1 MKTKKFIKKVSRY
14 LVLSKEFEQKE
25 SDLFKERAVSSS
37 SITISSV
44 SGHALDAIRFGAL
57 NDFTT
62 PSLTA
67 ETRSEVILSK
77 AKTEASR
84 SDRYDEYKKLQ
95 IELEKY
101 LEDPK
106 LKIIAKSQLKT
117 MFYNLSALAP
127 GIAELK

>member
-25 SDLFKERAVSSS
+25 SDLFKDRAVGLDTVTNSSGD
-37 SITISSV
+37 
-44 SGHALDAIRFGAL
+44 GHSLDAIRFGAA

-62 PSLTA
+62 PSSPA
-67 ETRSEVILSK
+67 TRSEVILSK
-77 AKTEASR
+77 AKAEASR

-117 MFYNLSALAP
+117 MFYNLSALTP
-127 GIAELK
+127 SIVKLK

>member
-14 LVLSKEFEQKE
+14 LVLSKEFEKKE
-25 SDLFKERAVSSS
+25 SDLFKDRALSLSSS
-37 SITISSV
+37 SSSTTIS
-44 SGHALDAIRFGAL
+44 GGAGFVA
-57 NDFTT
+57 NNNAFTFKSS
-62 PSLTA
+62 P
-67 ETRSEVILSK
+67 ETRSEVILSR

-127 GIAELK
+127 GIVELK